1 MGNESR
7 LERRENSRKDRRSG
21 NDPLTGLYN
30 RQHIVDQLEKDCRR
44 ARRYG
49 TPLACLMLDIDG
61 FKELNNKHGHIE
73 GDNILR
79 QVASAISKSLREI
92 DVAARYGSDEFC
104 ILAPETG
111 LDGALLLAERLRSAI
126 AAMEVVAGRH
136 SLTVTASVGV
146 FSPATMNQVRPTT
159 LIEYAEAALRKAKLT
174 GNQVCAY
181 SVPSVTVA

>member
-1 MGNESR
+1 VDTR
-7 LERRENSRKDRRSG
+7 FERRENSREDRRSG

-30 RQHIVDQLEKDCRR
+30 RQHIVDALDKDCRR

-49 TPLACLMLDIDG
+49 TPLGCLMLDIDG
-61 FKELNNKHGHIE
+61 FKELNNRHGHIE
-73 GDNILR
+73 GDKVLR
-79 QVASAISKSLREI
+79 QVAAVISQSIREI
-92 DVAARYGSDEFC
+92 DVVARYGSDEFC

-111 LDGALLLAERLRSAI
+111 LDGATLLGERLRSAI

-146 FSPATMNQVRPTT
+146 FSPTTMNQVRPIT
-159 LIEYAEAALRKAKLT
+159 LIEYAQTALRKAKLT

-181 SVPSVTVA
+181 SVPSVSVA